1 MLYRYETHC
10 HSSQCS
16 KCAHSTAQELVSAYK
31 AAGYAGLVLTDHFI
45 HGNTC
50 VDPSLPWNERMNR
63 YYNAY
68 LDARTEGKKLD
79 FDVIFGL
86 EHAYGGGQEVLC
98 FGIDLAFLL
107 DNPDIPQLSIGEFA
121 ARVHGYGGVLIQAHP
136 YRFGGWEVP
145 VRMDIVDGLEIFNAG
160 NDPSKNR
167 MALEKAQEQPCILTS
182 GADTH
187 YKGESRIGQAGIA
200 LPYRVRDGKEL
211 VAALK
216 KGDHRCIINGEIVS
230 AVLEQ
235 GEPHG
240 NFVF

>member
-10 HSSQCS
+10 HSNQCS
-16 KCAHSTAQELVSAYK
+16 KCAHSTAQELVRAYK
-31 AAGYAGLVLTDHFI
+31 AAGYAGLILTDHFI

-50 VDPSLPWNERMNR
+50 VDPSLPWEKRMEC

-68 LDARTEGKKLD
+68 LQAKAEGDKLD

-98 FGIDLAFLL
+98 YGIDLAFLL
-107 DNPDIPQLSIGEFA
+107 NNPDIPEFTLEQFA
-121 ARVHGYGGVLIQAHP
+121 TRVHEYGGILIQAHP

-145 VRMDIVDGLEIFNAG
+145 VRMDIIDGIEVFNAG
-160 NDPSKNR
+160 NDPLKNQ
-167 MALEKAQEQPCILTS
+167 MALQKAQERPCILTS

-187 YKGESRIGQAGIA
+187 YTGEARIGQAGIA
-200 LPYRVRDGKEL
+200 LPYRVRDEKEL

-216 KGDHRCIINGEIVS
+216 KGDHRCIINGKVTPS
-230 AVLEQ
+230 NL
-235 GEPHG
+235 
-240 NFVF
+240 

>member
-10 HSSQCS
+10 HACECS
-16 KCAHSTAQELVSAYK
+16 ACAHSTARELVQAYK
-31 AAGYAGLVLTDHFI
+31 TAGYAGLVLTDHFI

-50 VDPSLPWNERMNR
+50 VDANLPWNNRMEC

-68 LDARTEGKKLD
+68 LDAKSEGEKLD

-98 FGIDLAFLL
+98 YGIDLPFLL
-107 DNPDIPQLSIGEFA
+107 DNPDIPQLSLAEFSN
-121 ARVHGYGGVLIQAHP
+121 RVHEYGGILIQAHP

-145 VRMDIVDGLEIFNAG
+145 VRMELMDGLEIFNAG
-160 NDPSKNR
+160 NDPAKNQ
-167 MALEKAQEQPCILTS
+167 MALQKAGEFPCITTS

-187 YKGESRIGQAGIA
+187 YKGEARIGQAGIA
-200 LPYRVRDGKEL
+200 LPYRIRDGKEL

-216 KGDHRCIINGEIVS
+216 KGDHQWIINGKVVS
-230 AVLEQ
+230 AILEQ
-235 GEPHG
+235 GE
-240 NFVF
+240 